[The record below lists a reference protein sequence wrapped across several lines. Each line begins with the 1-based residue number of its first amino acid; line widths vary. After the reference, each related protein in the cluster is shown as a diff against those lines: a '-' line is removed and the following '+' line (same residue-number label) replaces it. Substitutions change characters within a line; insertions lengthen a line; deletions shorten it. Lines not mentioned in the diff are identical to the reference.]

1 MQKLNITFVGR
12 IKDVDIYLGK
22 PQKSYLFSVLAG
34 GCVVAS
40 CGLFFEPHSAH
51 IFLPMGSGVEGVTP

>member
-22 PQKSYLFSVLAG
+22 PQKSYLFSVLATKG
-34 GCVVAS
+34 LIKAGT
-40 CGLFFEPHSAH
+40 LFFEPQTSK
-51 IFLPMGSGVEGVTP
+51 I